1 MQAFL
6 FDSLGKQELP
16 YFYLGKLDATTS
28 EQNEYLVAKKFR
40 LVIYPNYIQP
50 ESLGG
55 QDFILDFKK
64 IRPAC
69 PKTMEYLVTVRAN
82 PTILGPG
89 KFDDEFPAIRFLN
102 PRLDFPEQI
111 KIKTSYQ
118 PRIVGA
124 ISVPR
129 MQAKQTPKI
138 SDELLTLFANK
149 SDSVAITLTNIGD
162 RPIELGNWQAADHK
176 QNAEI
181 IILKNS
187 CENRRIDPNT
197 DCNLTI
203 KKATDNPLSGSLYS
217 WSTEGVSGKYFVPI
231 IFDVEKMNATYIT
244 TGIRHH

>member
-1 MQAFL
+1 
-6 FDSLGKQELP
+6 
-16 YFYLGKLDATTS
+16 
-28 EQNEYLVAKKFR
+28 
-40 LVIYPNYIQP
+40 
-50 ESLGG
+50 
-55 QDFILDFKK
+55 
-64 IRPAC
+64 
-69 PKTMEYLVTVRAN
+69 MEYLVTVRAN
-82 PTILGPG
+82 PTILGLG
-89 KFDDEFPAIRFLN
+89 KFDDEFLAIRFLN

-129 MQAKQTPKI
+129 IQIKQTPNI

-149 SDSVAITLTNIGD
+149 IDSVAITLTNVGD
-162 RPIELGNWQAADHK
+162 RPIELGNWQAGDHK
-176 QNAEI
+176 QNTEI

-203 KKATDNPLSGSLYS
+203 KKTTNNALSGKLYS

-231 IFDVEKMNATYIT
+231 IFDIEKIGSSSNSL
-244 TGIRHH
+244 